1 MPSPLLCQSGVD
13 NAAGHGSAT
22 SESLLSELG
31 FLDRDQ
37 RLPDELN
44 KLECYL
50 RVYQGLHDPDTAGS
64 QHIADRD
71 SDSDWDVVS
80 PDVVMLPPGAANN
93 CPLHSLQI
101 PDHASLPLSV
111 QNTTHDQET
120 LTGQIVTVDAGTD
133 ARPATSPPVRY
144 DVWTEKVQRPT
155 VNVATNTWHI
165 PIVRTTDVHT
175 WTAPVPRTGEH
186 LDRILPPLLL
196 I

>member
-22 SESLLSELG
+22 SECLLSELG

-44 KLECYL
+44 KLECYP
-50 RVYQGLHDPDTAGS
+50 RVYQGLYDPDTAGS

-93 CPLHSLQI
+93 CLLHSLQV
-101 PDHASLPLSV
+101 PDHASLPRSV
-111 QNTTHDQET
+111 QNTTH
-120 LTGQIVTVDAGTD
+120 
-133 ARPATSPPVRY
+133 PHS
-144 DVWTEKVQRPT
+144 
-155 VNVATNTWHI
+155 
-165 PIVRTTDVHT
+165 
-175 WTAPVPRTGEH
+175 
-186 LDRILPPLLL
+186 LDRWSLLMPGL
-196 I
+196 MRDRLHLHLFVMMYGLRRYKDPQ